1 MASLKAMSDKAPPL
15 SGKDHKEIQKKLN
28 DNALFVS
35 LMMAS
40 PVDALAAAGHKFKA
54 ADFENI
60 SPPTSEDAHL
70 IKILKEAIGSG
81 ETRLSSPIV
90 IQPAPD
96 ADSLRPPQPQAKS
109 KKAPDI
115 TLSVS
120 GNTIQYALKR
130 FTQDSFKGQ
139 IFSLPDLEWWS
150 ISAKGDDIFLELK
163 NDSALVKATFT
174 GTIEFVLWLLG
185 IKLANW
191 KSEFPIAIEILASF
205 SIDEYNLLYLSIA
218 KGQISMVN
226 APFPARLTAD
236 LIAKITSI
244 VPYIPLIKM
253 PTSFSMPGVNSYAEN
268 EVDLELS
275 GISISEKEVGLQF
288 QISESPLS

>member
-1 MASLKAMSDKAPPL
+1 MASFKAMSDKAPPL
-15 SGKDHKEIQKKLN
+15 SARDLKEIQKKLN

-40 PVDALAAAGHKFKA
+40 PVDALAAVGHKFKA
-54 ADFENI
+54 ADFEDI
-60 SPPTSEDAHL
+60 SPPTSDDARL

-96 ADSLRPPQPQAKS
+96 ADSLKPPQPAAKS
-109 KKAPDI
+109 KKAPDV

-130 FTQDSFKGQ
+130 YTQDSFKGQ
-139 IFSLPDLEWWS
+139 NFSLPELGWWS
-150 ISAKGDDIFLELK
+150 ISAKGDNISLELK

-174 GTIEFVLWLLG
+174 GTIEFDFWLLG
-185 IKLANW
+185 IKLPIW

-205 SIDEYNLLYLSIA
+205 SIDEYNIFYLSIR

-226 APFPARLTAD
+226 APFPASLTTD
-236 LIAKITSI
+236 LIDKIISI
-244 VPYIPLIKM
+244 VPYIPLVKM
-253 PTSFSMPGVNSYAEN
+253 PKSFSMPGVNSLIEN

-275 GISISEKEVGLQF
+275 GISISDKEVGLQF
-288 QISESPLS
+288 QILESPRS